1 MWSFQLFNLTNL
13 AIEQNYE
20 NLLHANRKILQMDWS
35 DYTIFSHTVYSL
47 QQSTNLAAAF
57 AVQMFKSP
65 FII

>member
-20 NLLHANRKILQMDWS
+20 IFLHARKNLQMDWS
-35 DYTIFSHTVYSL
+35 DYTIFSHTQYSL

-65 FII
+65 FLI